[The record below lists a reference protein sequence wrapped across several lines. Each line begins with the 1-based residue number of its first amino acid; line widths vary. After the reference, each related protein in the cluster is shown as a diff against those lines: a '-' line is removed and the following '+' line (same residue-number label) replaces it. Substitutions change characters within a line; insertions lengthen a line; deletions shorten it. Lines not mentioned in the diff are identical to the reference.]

1 MSEVLGVGGTQST
14 TEGYNCV
21 VVLAVIIEPP
31 AGLKQKEEWNK
42 PTHRV
47 PRLWVNHSPACGAC
61 LLVPHGRKEPPTSS
75 VLPWPW
81 WLQLGGWPEEEVGK
95 GKAQSLEPGPFAGI
109 PHTELR

>member
-1 MSEVLGVGGTQST
+1 MSEVLRVGGTQST
-14 TEGYNCV
+14 TEGHNCV

-81 WLQLGGWPEEEVGK
+81 WLRWGDGLRRKWARERPRAWNWDLLLGFPTQG
-95 GKAQSLEPGPFAGI
+95 
-109 PHTELR
+109 